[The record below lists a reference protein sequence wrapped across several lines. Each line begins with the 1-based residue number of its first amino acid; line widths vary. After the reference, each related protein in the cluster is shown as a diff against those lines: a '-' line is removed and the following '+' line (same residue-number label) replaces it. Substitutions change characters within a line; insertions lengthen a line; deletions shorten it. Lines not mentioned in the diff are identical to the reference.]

1 MLIHSAAIVTPKH
14 NWKEKKTKINEVWED
29 RNKYKAASDARL
41 KELEAAHQHL
51 EEVNR
56 EIEANHL
63 SLALLDRKLVDA
75 RMTMLAWT
83 MLEEDQVPHRGSFP
97 SSTLTYERARTSL
110 TPEALEGYLL
120 QRAEKFYHFQPD
132 LKGIVEAH
140 SKLLSP
146 AVRWVDSKSTIVC
159 LVDPAPHA
167 FSFQI
172 ILTDGSGIL
181 TNSDAV
187 SSGASYAT

>member
-1 MLIHSAAIVTPKH
+1 
-14 NWKEKKTKINEVWED
+14 
-29 RNKYKAASDARL
+29 
-41 KELEAAHQHL
+41 
-51 EEVNR
+51 
-56 EIEANHL
+56 
-63 SLALLDRKLVDA
+63 
-75 RMTMLAWT
+75 MLAWT

-146 AVRWVDSKSTIVC
+146 AVR
-159 LVDPAPHA
+159 
-167 FSFQI
+167 
-172 ILTDGSGIL
+172 
-181 TNSDAV
+181 
-187 SSGASYAT
+187 